1 MQHKHPS
8 SQLRGRGRQRG
19 WAQECV
25 VVVVVVVTLG
35 RTMIQQL
42 VVNQ

>member
-25 VVVVVVVTLG
+25 VVVVVTLG